1 MAAGGPKCTQE
12 SGDWYQLRHANKHK
26 HMLVCLVRESDI
38 DVSHFHSEALLTG
51 WRGGRGGN
59 CVSCCCPLANSH
71 GQIRTT
77 HERNTC
83 FYFYMYI
90 YLCIFYIFT
99 LVYTYIYIYI
109 YIYLCGKLLASD
121 DVERN
126 VMDDVGWVGKERF
139 YISSLFCEQ
148 KVSIKIESGRL
159 DKMFICRC
167 IIDCRCWGLPKRCE
181 WVNSL
186 FIL

>member
-1 MAAGGPKCTQE
+1 MQLTACRMYCLKPVFYATLVAIPQAGTIRISLCGN
-12 SGDWYQLRHANKHK
+12 GDCISFFGFQRPVKRLYQLRHANKHK

-59 CVSCCCPLANSH
+59 CVSCCCPLANSR

-99 LVYTYIYIYI
+99 LVYTYIYIYLHI
-109 YIYLCGKLLASD
+109 YIFMWQ
-121 DVERN
+121 V
-126 VMDDVGWVGKERF
+126 VGKWW
-139 YISSLFCEQ
+139 C
-148 KVSIKIESGRL
+148 GA
-159 DKMFICRC
+159 
-167 IIDCRCWGLPKRCE
+167 
-181 WVNSL
+181 
-186 FIL
+186 